1 MVAGLLVGRAIT
13 VGSGGGALGGWRGG
27 ARRPGMTM
35 MSLMVFSG
43 LRFLTATTPPL
54 PSPSR
59 VASIC
64 RICFFFHSF
73 PFFPFSPSC
82 RGHPPAKP
90 KIKITVHQTSPVST
104 RPPPS
109 QARPGQDRVAAG
121 PPCLVDEPHGIVDK
135 QSKGSRFFTICSEQ
149 PSSPLRRTLPR
160 AESSRS
166 QPFQRRTMT
175 SRNPSTWDQYHRGGA
190 QSPGRTGSVSSMGNR
205 SVQFEDDS
213 LLGRS
218 VDSNNDDG
226 GEWPQH
232 LRRRR

>member
-1 MVAGLLVGRAIT
+1 
-13 VGSGGGALGGWRGG
+13 
-27 ARRPGMTM
+27 M